1 MLFSLQMLAKTAEW
15 KDDDSLRQDLE
26 TYVRRNYQ
34 RRELLDVVTDKYPMY
49 SWSLRTLCRRM
60 QYFNICYVDV
70 SVDLED
76 IEVAVRKEM
85 EGPGSHLGYH
95 ALHKKIREVHK
106 LNVSREIV
114 YAVMTDVNPDGLK
127 ARGNVGIPKRPKRN
141 MAFES
146 MVSLSTSPQ

>member
-1 MLFSLQMLAKTAEW
+1 MAEW
-15 KDDDSLRQDLE
+15 KDDDSLKQELE

-60 QYFNICYVDV
+60 QYFNIRYVDT
-70 SVDLED
+70 SVDVEE

-85 EGPGSHLGYH
+85 EGPGSLLGYR
-95 ALHKKIREVHK
+95 ALHRKIREVHQ
-106 LNVSREIV
+106 LNVPREIV

-127 ARGNVGIPKRPKRN
+127 ARGNVGIAKRPKRN
-141 MAFES
+141 KAFES
-146 MVSLSTSPQ
+146 MVSL